1 MMFKKVIAL
10 ISLPIILTGCG
21 YSHSGDLNSY
31 SELLQSCIDNPDFA
45 TDLYIFPK
53 STSIGKPTNFIYKKM
68 DDLFN
73 GSYFIYL
80 VMEYDETSFNE
91 ELSRIDKIE
100 GHFTDLGIKK
110 IIHFEQNSCYLTIS
124 RDSRYEYVRYNKDT
138 FEIAYVSNQLFSWST
153 ARVDIKHSLPPL
165 TIPPELDDG
174 DNSYNMYYFYRDE
187 PDGLGGTIHVGI
199 YVDQ

>member
-1 MMFKKVIAL
+1 MLKKVIAL
-10 ISLPIILTGCG
+10 TSLPILLSGCG
-21 YSHSGDLNSY
+21 YSQSVDLNSY
-31 SELLQSCIDNPDFA
+31 SELLQSCIDNGDFA

-73 GSYFIYL
+73 GSYFMYL

-100 GHFTDLGIKK
+100 GHFTGLGTKK
-110 IIHFEQNSCYLTIS
+110 IIHFEQQSCYLTIS
-124 RDSRYEYVRYNKDT
+124 RDSRYEYVRYDKEKL
-138 FEIAYVSNQLFSWST
+138 EIAYVSNQLFSWTT
-153 ARVDIKHSLPPL
+153 ARVDINHSLPIV

-174 DNSYNMYYFYRDE
+174 DNSYNMYYFYKDD
-187 PDGLGGTIHVGI
+187 PDGMGGTIHVGI
-199 YVDQ
+199 FVDQ